1 MFKHQLFGHGLVG
14 YGSIIHSNSKK
25 QTMSK
30 EPSQLFSP
38 YILGDIELKNRV
50 VMAPMTRS
58 RAIGNLPNDLVVQ
71 YYSER
76 AGAGLQIT
84 EGTSPSP
91 NGLGYSRIPGIF
103 NDAQVG
109 AWKKVTNAVHAKG
122 GKIFMQL
129 MHTGRVSH
137 PLNMSADTEIVAP
150 SAIAPPKTPM
160 WTDQQQLQPIPAP
173 RELTTGEIKAVID
186 EFVRAAENA
195 MNAGFDGI
203 EIHAANGY
211 LPMQFLN
218 TGSNKRTDQYGG
230 SIENR
235 NRFVLELTAAIAA
248 TIGKERTGIR
258 LSPFGTYNDM
268 ENDASTEEQYNALV
282 KALNEIAPVYLHLVS
297 FSIPPA
303 ILDELITL
311 FDGAI
316 MLNGGYTAE
325 KAETDIESGKADLIS
340 FGGLFISN
348 PDLVDRFKN
357 GIDLATADSATY
369 FTADEKGYTDY
380 PFAK

>member
-1 MFKHQLFGHGLVG
+1 
-14 YGSIIHSNSKK
+14 
-25 QTMSK
+25 MSQ
-30 EPSQLFSP
+30 ELNQLFSP
-38 YILGDIELKNRV
+38 YILGNIELKNRV

-58 RAIGNLPNDLVVQ
+58 RAIGNLPNELVVK
-71 YYSER
+71 YYAER
-76 AGAGLQIT
+76 TGAGLLIT

-103 NDAQVG
+103 SDAQVA
-109 AWKKVTNAVHAKG
+109 AWKKVTDAVHTNG
-122 GKIFMQL
+122 GNIFMQL

-137 PLNMSADTEIVAP
+137 PLNMSEGTEIIAP

-160 WTDQQQLQPIPAP
+160 WTDQQQMQPIPAP
-173 RELTTGEIKAVID
+173 RELTTEEVEAVIN
-186 EFVRAAENA
+186 EFVHSAENA
-195 MNAGFDGI
+195 IKAGFDGI

-218 TGSNKRTDQYGG
+218 TGSNKRTDKYGG

-235 NRFVLELTAAIAA
+235 NRFVLELTTAIAA
-248 TIGKERTGIR
+248 AIGKEKTGVR

-268 ENDASTEEQYNALV
+268 ENDESTEEQYKALV
-282 KALNEIAPVYLHLVS
+282 KGLNEIDPVYLHLVS
-297 FSIPPA
+297 FAIPPA
-303 ILDELITL
+303 VLDELVTL

-325 KAETDIESGKADLIS
+325 KAETDIGSGKTDLVS

-348 PDLVDRFKN
+348 PDLVERFKN
-357 GIDLATADSATY
+357 GVELATPDNTTFFS
-369 FTADEKGYTDY
+369 ADEKGYTDY